1 MVPHSFI
8 EIDEIDDTE
17 MAGKSSV
24 NKSLLVGSIVTY
36 TCEKGYRLIGSRQ
49 ILCLQTGL
57 YDHAVPSCT
66 GNLYYLYSSYIFF
79 FFLFFIYLTLRREKS
94 AFPKCFSNRY
104 MDNWAPTPI
113 EL

>member
-79 FFLFFIYLTLRREKS
+79 FLFVFHLSHIKKRKE
-94 AFPKCFSNRY
+94 CFSE
-104 MDNWAPTPI
+104 MFF
-113 EL
+113 